1 MQPSGKASIVE
12 CNVNIDFDEP
22 VGYKEYSEKQRS
34 RSSSIVGGTAPGSG
48 TSNPSSVGGGDEG
61 TMGPVRA
68 VQKAKAGG
76 EEEGDSATAGVFTAF
91 GGVARRVDGKAST
104 SPQVDAA
111 TAKAA
116 RLAAA
121 EARASSAS
129 EAVPIVPTERKSR
142 IGDKFSKKTSAVS
155 AFGGAAKKLT

>member
-12 CNVNIDFDEP
+12 CNVNIDDEP

-91 GGVARRVDGKAST
+91 GELRDESTVRPPLLLRLTQPPLKQRGLPPRRLVLLQ
-104 SPQVDAA
+104 PP
-111 TAKAA
+111 
-116 RLAAA
+116 RLYQ
-121 EARASSAS
+121 
-129 EAVPIVPTERKSR
+129 
-142 IGDKFSKKTSAVS
+142 
-155 AFGGAAKKLT
+155 